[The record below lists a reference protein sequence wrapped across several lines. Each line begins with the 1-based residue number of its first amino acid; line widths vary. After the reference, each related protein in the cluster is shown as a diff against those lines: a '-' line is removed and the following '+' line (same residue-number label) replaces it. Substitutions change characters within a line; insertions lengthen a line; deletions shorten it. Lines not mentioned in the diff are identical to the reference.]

1 MQTILGSNG
10 VISTELAKNLTQYTK
25 RIRLVSRN
33 PKKVN
38 PDDELFSADLL
49 NPVQISNAVKD
60 SEVVYLTAGLKYNI
74 KVWREQWPVIMK
86 NVIDA
91 CKTYKSKLVFFDNVY
106 LYGKVNGAMTEDT
119 PVNPSSKKG
128 EVRAKIVQMI
138 LDEVKNGNLK
148 ALIARAADF
157 YGPHNNKSVVNMLV
171 FDNFKKGARAQW
183 LVNDKVKHSFNYTPD
198 AGKGTAI
205 LGNTDSAYNQ
215 VWHLP
220 TKNNPPTGKEFIEL
234 AAKEFG
240 VEPKYTVLSKWM
252 LQLAGLFNGDIR
264 ESKEMLYQSYSDY
277 IFDSSKFE
285 NKFSFTP
292 TSYGDGIKETVNS
305 MVEKNN

>member
-1 MQTILGSNG
+1 MQTILGANG
-10 VISTELAKNLTQYTK
+10 IISTELAKNLTQYTNQ
-25 RIRLVSRN
+25 IRLVSRN
-33 PKKVN
+33 PQKVN
-38 PDDELFSADLL
+38 PDDEVFPADLF
-49 NPVQISNAVKD
+49 NPGHVLSAVKD
-60 SEVVYLTAGLKYNI
+60 SEIVYLTAGLKYAI
-74 KVWREQWPVIMK
+74 KVWLEQWPVVIN

-91 CKTYKSKLVFFDNVY
+91 CIKYKSKLVFFDNVY
-106 LYGKVNGAMTEDT
+106 LYGKVNGPMTEQT
-119 PVNPSSKKG
+119 AVNPCSKKG
-128 EVRAKIVQMI
+128 ELRAKISQMI
-138 LDEVKNGNLK
+138 LDEVKSGNLK

-157 YGPHNNKSVVNMLV
+157 YGPHNNKSVANMLV

-183 LVNDKVKHSFNYTPD
+183 LINDKVKHSFTYTPD

-240 VEPKYTVLSKWM
+240 VEPKYSVLSKWM
-252 LQLAGLFNGDIR
+252 LQLVGLFNGDIR
-264 ESKEMLYQSYSDY
+264 ESKEMLYQSDSDY

-285 NKFSFTP
+285 KEFSFSP
-292 TSYGDGIKETVNS
+292 TSYGEGIKETVNS
-305 MVEKNN
+305 MVE

>member
-10 VISTELAKNLTQYTK
+10 VISTELAKNLAQYTN

-33 PKKVN
+33 PKIVN
-38 PDDELFSADLL
+38 PDDEIFSADLL
-49 NPVQISNAVKD
+49 NPEQVLNAIKD
-60 SEVVYLTAGLKYNI
+60 SEIVYLVVGLKYDI
-74 KVWREQWPVIMK
+74 KVWLAQWPVIIN

-91 CKTYKSKLVFFDNVY
+91 CIKYKSKLVFFDNVY
-106 LYGKVNGAMTEDT
+106 LYGKVNGPMTEQT
-119 PVNPSSKKG
+119 AVNPCSKKG
-128 EVRAKIVQMI
+128 ELRAKISQMI
-138 LDEVKNGNLK
+138 LDEVKSGNLK

-171 FDNFKKGARAQW
+171 LENIKKGTKAQW
-183 LVNDKVKHSFNYTPD
+183 LVNDKVKHSFTFTPD

-234 AAKEFG
+234 TAKEFD
-240 VEPKYTVLSKWM
+240 VELKYTVLSKWM
-252 LQLAGLFNGDIR
+252 LRLAGLFNSDIR
-264 ESKEMLYQSYSDY
+264 ESFEMLYQSDSDY

-285 NKFSFTP
+285 KEFAFAP
-292 TSYGDGIKETVNS
+292 TTYEEGIKQTVNS
-305 MVEKNN
+305 VTEYT